1 MKKRRNSTKI
11 ESQLKVLKNK
21 WVIYTHEQTF
31 LNKANPYWIS
41 YILYSK
47 PFASYSKQVWKI
59 NNRKRSVTTIKRSDS
74 TPWIQD
80 NSENIHPNVLNANN
94 YLNISHDVGRNKALN
109 VSNSYWKESNSTI
122 QVADQSW
129 YANQRPMSSIGVNHN
144 CIPLCRD
151 SNKKLVETRSTINSS
166 NHPNNVHTSIHSIS
180 EDDQKSFFYRP
191 MSYAPIGMPNYIPW
205 NNNEVPLHK
214 RYCNSLS
221 TIVKDENTNREDFY
235 TNKSISNF

>member
-144 CIPLCRD
+144 CIPLCRG

-191 MSYAPIGMPNYIPW
+191 MSYAPIGMSNYIPW

-235 TNKSISNF
+235 TLNNFDIR